1 MFDETPTYN
10 LEPVFEK
17 KPLNY
22 VIDEK
27 NAAKNQSKRLN
38 MLN

>member
-17 KPLNY
+17 KHFNY